1 MKSKLI
7 LDAHGLMQF
16 LEHEPGFEK
25 VKTIFE
31 ESVQDNNVLLMS
43 VVNFGEIY
51 YITLR
56 ECGIEKAND
65 IEAVINHLPIEI
77 IAVDLELT
85 KLAAEFKAIKR
96 MSYADCFAAALAKK
110 HHGKVITG
118 DKEFEQVED
127 EIEIFWL

>member
-1 MKSKLI
+1 MKPKWI

-16 LEHEPGFEK
+16 LEHESGFEK
-25 VKTIFE
+25 VKLILE
-31 ESVQDNNVLLMS
+31 ECIKEDDVLLMS

-56 ECGIEKAND
+56 ECGVKKANA

-85 KLAAEFKAIKR
+85 KLAAEVKAIKR

-110 HHGKVITG
+110 YRGKVITG